1 MKKIRNNF
9 LESSEQKLN
18 SLLGLYKAQR
28 YDEAEKLALSI
39 NQEFPKNKVAWKVLA
54 AVLKENRRI
63 NEALVV
69 CQKTVQLD
77 PEDAEAHKNLAKRSR
92 HLWEFY

>member
-9 LESSEQKLN
+9 LESSEQKLS

-39 NQEFPKNKVAWKVLA
+39 TQEFSENKFEPRNHPSFSTRL
-54 AVLKENRRI
+54 EYFQERI
-63 NEALVV
+63 
-69 CQKTVQLD
+69 
-77 PEDAEAHKNLAKRSR
+77 AKRATHAR
-92 HLWEFY
+92 C